1 MGPGEGKDQHHD
13 GAWVELKGL
22 LGEGGEGK
30 ATPLCTNFRREN
42 ERENIQHSVLFL
54 LKECRI
60 PLKNGCVLLAVC
72 YPVIIHP
79 QLHKGSHIIYSTVN
93 APEGRSKNQVAVES
107 YFS

>member
-1 MGPGEGKDQHHD
+1 MMGLGLSSKGFWGREGRERLHRF
-13 GAWVELKGL
+13 VLISE
-22 LGEGGEGK
+22 
-30 ATPLCTNFRREN
+30 EN
-42 ERENIQHSVLFL
+42 ERENVQHSVLFL

-60 PLKNGCVLLAVC
+60 TLKNGCVLLAVC

-107 YFS
+107 FFS